1 MKPDRYEG
9 FDMKL
14 EELETLSALF
24 HAHQISRCQHEDPV
38 ADGESCKARQHPEL
52 HLPLLIYVIE
62 IKQSEEPDP
71 AERIFISVPGK
82 KPQKEEERR
91 EPASIARFPIR
102 HVMPDVRQQPRQKE
116 NHRPEIIARAIQ
128 PDEDAAKI
136 RLKRPEKE
144 ACDKDA
150 LCRKLHRDLSAPCRP
165 LHEEDE
171 ERHSERDDHIED
183 ASRHPKEEHRHRL
196 RDDASAPR
204 QENTTTPTRQ
214 YPKILRCAARPLT
227 AARTS
232 SVLPT

>member
-1 MKPDRYEG
+1 MKPDRHEG
-9 FDMKL
+9 FDREL
-14 EELETLSALF
+14 EEPEALSALF
-24 HAHQISRCQHEDPV
+24 HAHQISRRQHEDPV
-38 ADGESCKARQHPEL
+38 ADGEPCKARQHPEL

-62 IKQSEEPDP
+62 IKQSEKPDP

-128 PDEDAAKI
+128 PDEDAAKVC
-136 RLKRPEKE
+136 LKCPEKE

-150 LCRKLHRDLSAPCRP
+150 LCRKLHRDLSTPCRP

-171 ERHSERDDHIED
+171 EHHGERDGHIED
-183 ASRHPKEEHRHRL
+183 TSRHPEEEHRHRL
-196 RDDASAPR
+196 RDDASAPG
-204 QENTTTPTRQ
+204 QE
-214 YPKILRCAARPLT
+214 IRP
-227 AARTS
+227 RRHRN
-232 SVLPT
+232 VLKTGDAPRVR